1 MNNQTKSII
10 TAYLAE
16 RGINQ
21 PSSMYQ
27 ANGCIGVSYGR
38 ISCYMYIKDGMVVE
52 VIYD

>member
-1 MNNQTKSII
+1 MNQTKSII

-16 RGINQ
+16 RGIT
-21 PSSMYQ
+21 SFTMYE